1 MKYDFDRMP
10 DRSNTAS
17 LKWDRNFRM
26 GHVRYDGEVNSM
38 WVADMDFPC
47 AKPIVSAIEK
57 RAAHPVYGYSLF
69 DRDKVPGAICNWI
82 SKRYGWSPACNDVLV
97 APGVVTSLG
106 VAVSEFTEP
115 GDGIIIQT
123 PVYYPFRKTIEAA
136 GRRVVVNPLICHGG
150 RYSMD
155 FADLEAMVMDP
166 ANKLM
171 ILCSPHNPVGRVWTE
186 QELHE
191 VGRLCSEND
200 VLLVS
205 DEIHIDITRDGTEF
219 TPAALAGDRM
229 NTITL
234 TAPSKTF
241 NIPGLAISVVII
253 ENQELKERWKNR
265 AYGILSLGMT
275 NPLSAEAYIAAYD
288 NGAEW
293 LEQVSRYIDGNFRLL
308 KECLQEKIPGMGFI
322 IPEGTYL
329 AWLDLGNAGVND
341 DMAFAKDLERLEGLL
356 VDPGSIFGE
365 EGRGFIRLNIA
376 CPARRVVA
384 AVESIQRVLAK
395 D

>member
-1 MKYDFDRMP
+1 
-10 DRSNTAS
+10 
-17 LKWDRNFRM
+17 
-26 GHVRYDGEVNSM
+26 
-38 WVADMDFPC
+38 
-47 AKPIVSAIEK
+47 
-57 RAAHPVYGYSLF
+57 
-69 DRDKVPGAICNWI
+69 
-82 SKRYGWSPACNDVLV
+82 
-97 APGVVTSLG
+97 
-106 VAVSEFTEP
+106 
-115 GDGIIIQT
+115 
-123 PVYYPFRKTIEAA
+123 
-136 GRRVVVNPLICHGG
+136 
-150 RYSMD
+150 
-155 FADLEAMVMDP
+155 
-166 ANKLM
+166 
-171 ILCSPHNPVGRVWTE
+171 VGRVWTE